1 MEQNRWKSKVVWAGI
16 LSTLMML
23 MGNLG
28 LYETLGITE
37 EWLKT
42 VIDLTLSL
50 LAAFGVLNNPTAEGH
65 F

>member
-50 LAAFGVLNNPTAEGH
+50 LTAFGVLNNPTAEGH